1 MARHHP
7 KFFIQFNGNFLWVRM
22 TPPAKRVKS
31 NNDQHFRDSRESA
44 TVEIHEELRTMPCPI
59 SLSKVR
65 LISLSRAET
74 RVRMTPEV
82 VVGPSPKKLWSQWR
96 GWVMLNGQI
105 SVRYIASQLGI
116 SNGSVAT
123 ILHDHLNFSKVS
135 ARWVPRMP
143 TPWQKRNQIMTST
156 EVLTP
161 MRTASERFTARFVS
175 PDETSVPRSD

>member
-1 MARHHP
+1 
-7 KFFIQFNGNFLWVRM
+7 M

-82 VVGPSPKKLWSQWR
+82 VVHHQRNYGHNGEDGSCLMAKSQCDTLL
-96 GWVMLNGQI
+96 LN
-105 SVRYIASQLGI
+105 
-116 SNGSVAT
+116 
-123 ILHDHLNFSKVS
+123 
-135 ARWVPRMP
+135 
-143 TPWQKRNQIMTST
+143 
-156 EVLTP
+156 
-161 MRTASERFTARFVS
+161 
-175 PDETSVPRSD
+175 